1 MAVPL
6 CPPPALFLH
15 AFFSK
20 QAVRHE
26 ATFDDLLPSISLHY
40 DVTPDLRLKLAYAEG
55 LGRPNP
61 GDLGAAEYVADDGSL
76 ISGNPHLRPRRGRSY
91 DLALERYFD
100 QGRSLVALNLFRKTI
115 DGEIYR
121 YAAPEV
127 IDGLPVMVERP
138 RNAAPVTIDG
148 AELSLSVRA
157 LPHLE
162 GFGLAANATWIHG
175 RTPARGLDGGERPLD
190 FLPQQS
196 EWPANLMVF
205 YERGPFE
212 AYVSYAYVGE
222 ARTTVG
228 RTADEDSLLLVS
240 RQTDVQ
246 IRYQLKPGVRL
257 TAEVRNL
264 TGQDKRAM
272 TGPDSAILR
281 DYSLYGRQV
290 WLGASF
296 RY

>member
-1 MAVPL
+1 M
-6 CPPPALFLH
+6 FLH

-205 YERGPFE
+205 YER
-212 AYVSYAYVGE
+212 
-222 ARTTVG
+222 ARLRPTSATPTSARRAPPSAAPPTRTVCCWSAG
-228 RTADEDSLLLVS
+228 KLMS
-240 RQTDVQ
+240 R
-246 IRYQLKPGVRL
+246 
-257 TAEVRNL
+257 
-264 TGQDKRAM
+264 
-272 TGPDSAILR
+272 SAI
-281 DYSLYGRQV
+281 S
-290 WLGASF
+290 
-296 RY
+296 